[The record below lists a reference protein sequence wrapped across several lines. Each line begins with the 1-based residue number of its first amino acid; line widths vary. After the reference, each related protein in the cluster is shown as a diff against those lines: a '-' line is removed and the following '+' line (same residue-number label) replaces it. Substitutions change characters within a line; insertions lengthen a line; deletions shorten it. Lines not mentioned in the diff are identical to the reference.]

1 MAGDVAFDVPVPIP
15 FSGQPIRTVGEA
27 AHYVRLRLQAQF
39 TMDRLT
45 TLLVLERAAE
55 GLEIAEA
62 RHCFCAL
69 VLKEYAPVA
78 YIQPL

>member
-1 MAGDVAFDVPVPIP
+1 MGDDVAFDVPVPLP
-15 FSGQPIRTVGEA
+15 LSEQPIRTVGEA
-27 AHYVRLRLQAQF
+27 ASFVRSRLQAQF

-55 GLEIAEA
+55 GSEIAEA

-69 VLKEYAPVA
+69 VFKELAPVT
-78 YIQPL
+78 